1 MSGYLIRG
9 LDKLMLP
16 LALVFLWRSKQY
28 VVITSLRLLSG
39 FRQLFEKLNVYFMK
53 TANIPVYGNFAAYLK
68 YLVVDLKI
76 EFTLRCL

>member
-1 MSGYLIRG
+1 
-9 LDKLMLP
+9 
-16 LALVFLWRSKQY
+16 
-28 VVITSLRLLSG
+28 
-39 FRQLFEKLNVYFMK
+39 MK